1 MIVLLGGGMLLARGP
16 GDETDLGILFAILLV
31 GLISGLLVAKR
42 PDHRISW
49 LLTGAALA
57 GGIAGLSAQALPSGL
72 TELSWWQAT
81 LAIISGPAWYALLLI
96 VLVLIPLLFPTGAPP
111 SSRWRWVGWIGGGS
125 TAVFSALWALQERFC
140 TDSGES
146 GNCLSQADNPIGIT
160 GLTNPEESV
169 IGGFLYVGLLLGAV
183 AALISLL
190 IRFRRSGAVERQ
202 QMKWVGFS
210 IGLFLTETLAVEV
223 LWIDVLGQPESPVF
237 AIIQQILWVA
247 IPTSIA
253 IAILRYRLY
262 EIDRIVSRTVSYA
275 LIAVV
280 LASVYAGGVIGLQ
293 ALIPDVGDLAI
304 AASTLAAVALFSPL
318 RRRIQG
324 WVDRRF
330 NRRRYDAERVVEAFS
345 SRLRDAVD
353 LASVTADLR
362 DVVTRTVEPVV
373 ATLWLRDTAPR

>member
-1 MIVLLGGGMLLARGP
+1 MLLARGP
-16 GDETDLGILFAILLV
+16 GDEREFGILLAIVLV

-57 GGIAGLSAQALPSGL
+57 GGISGLSAQALPSGL
-72 TELSWWQAT
+72 TELAWWQAT

-111 SSRWRWVGWIGGGS
+111 SSRWRWVGWIVGGM
-125 TAVFSALWALQERFC
+125 TAVFSVLWALQDRFC
-140 TDSGES
+140 TDSDES
-146 GNCLSQADNPIGIT
+146 GNCLSQADNPIGII

-169 IGGFLYVGLLLGAV
+169 IGGFLYAGLLLGAV

-190 IRFRRSGAVERQ
+190 IRFRRSVAVERQ

-223 LWIDVLGQPESPVF
+223 LWIDVFGQTEPPGYGVV
-237 AIIQQILWVA
+237 QQILWVA

-253 IAILRYRLY
+253 VAILRYRLY

-275 LIAVV
+275 LIAVAV
-280 LASVYAGGVIGLQ
+280 AAVYAGGVIGLQ

-330 NRRRYDAERVVEAFS
+330 NRRRYDAEREVEAFS
-345 SRLRDAVD
+345 ARLRDAVD
-353 LASVTADLR
+353 LATVTADLR

-373 ATLWLRDTAPR
+373 AALWLRDTAPR

>member
-1 MIVLLGGGMLLARGP
+1 MLLARGP
-16 GDETDLGILFAILLV
+16 GDETDFGILLAIVLV

-57 GGIAGLSAQALPSGL
+57 GGISGLSAQALPSGL
-72 TELSWWQAT
+72 TELAWWQAT

-111 SSRWRWVGWIGGGS
+111 SSRWRWVGWIVGGM
-125 TAVFSALWALQERFC
+125 TAVFSVLWALQDRFC
-140 TDSGES
+140 TDSDES
-146 GNCLSQADNPIGIT
+146 GNCLSQADNPIGII

-169 IGGFLYVGLLLGAV
+169 IGGFLYAGLLLGAV

-190 IRFRRSGAVERQ
+190 IRFRRSVAVERQ

-223 LWIDVLGQPESPVF
+223 LWIDVFGQTEPPGYGVV
-237 AIIQQILWVA
+237 QQILWVA

-253 IAILRYRLY
+253 VAILRYRLY

-275 LIAVV
+275 LIAVAV
-280 LASVYAGGVIGLQ
+280 AAVYAGGVIGLQ

-330 NRRRYDAERVVEAFS
+330 NRRRYDAEREVEAFS
-345 SRLRDAVD
+345 ARLRDAVD
-353 LASVTADLR
+353 LATVTADLR
-362 DVVTRTVEPVV
+362 DVVTRTVEPIV